1 MQINL
6 INASSSLPVC
16 LAGVGLYLTTRAD
29 AHFDVKWAKSVLLKQ
44 IVGLALTFSDGPPEA
59 APQELASHP
68 PTPDGWKSTWEQAG
82 TSPS

>member
-29 AHFDVKWAKSVLLKQ
+29 AHFDDVKWAKSMFLNQ
-44 IVGLALTFSDGPPEA
+44 IVGMALTFSDGPPEA

-68 PTPDGWKSTWEQAG
+68 PTPLGWGEYLRACRY
-82 TSPS
+82 